1 MWPCCEL
8 CWTWVQVN
16 PASNQWYSTP
26 KTRQNKKSFWDPSN
40 QPRNTTEMN
49 FFIFKKACFAGTLF
63 CSQNSYLRQLAGDS
77 TLVPLRGQ
85 ILQVSIKC
93 KLWRFLKWLPLLY
106 FLILLL
112 LNQENVVQLIIGWGS
127 LGEDGALLWW
137 HLHNPW
143 TGKTIICSLY
153 PFTLTKPS
161 FLRNT

>member
-8 CWTWVQVN
+8 RRTWVQVN

-26 KTRQNKKSFWDPSN
+26 KTRQNKNFFWDPSN
-40 QPRNTTEMN
+40 QPPNTTEMN
-49 FFIFKKACFAGTLF
+49 FFIFKKTCFAGTLF
-63 CSQNSYLRQLAGDS
+63 CSQDSYLRQLAGDS

-85 ILQVSIKC
+85 ILQVLIKC
-93 KLWRFLKWLPLLY
+93 KLWHFLKWLVY
-106 FLILLL
+106 
-112 LNQENVVQLIIGWGS
+112 LNQENVGQLMLGWGS

-143 TGKTIICSLY
+143 TGKTLICSLY
-153 PFTLTKPS
+153 SFTLTKPS